1 MPYNMS
7 SHVLIVLYVSLC
19 HCSQGCEQLL
29 GLQDTA
35 LSPSQHLQV
44 YDLLAALGSWLSQ
57 VGYHDLVMVC
67 SCYGPKLA

>member
-1 MPYNMS
+1 MS
-7 SHVLIVLYVSLC
+7 SHVLIILYVSLC
-19 HCSQGCEQLL
+19 HCSQGCKQLL
-29 GLQDTA
+29 GLWDTA

-57 VGYHDLVMVC
+57 VSHHDLVC

>member
-7 SHVLIVLYVSLC
+7 SHVLIIPYVSLC
-19 HCSQGCEQLL
+19 HCSQGHEGLL
-29 GLQDTA
+29 GLRDTA

-44 YDLLAALGSWLSQ
+44 YDLLAALGSWLSR
-57 VGYHDLVMVC
+57 VGYHDPVC